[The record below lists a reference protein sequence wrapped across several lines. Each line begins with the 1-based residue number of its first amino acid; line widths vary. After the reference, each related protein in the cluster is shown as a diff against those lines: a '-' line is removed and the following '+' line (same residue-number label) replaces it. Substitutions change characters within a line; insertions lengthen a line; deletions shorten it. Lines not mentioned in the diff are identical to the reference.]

1 MNKSSLLERI
11 IARLG
16 LILSVI
22 YLVTIPF
29 VFYTGNPFLMA
40 VIFSLMAIA
49 CTIINVI
56 GIAHHFLKP
65 EQSENNYYHLII
77 LNTILSLLGPI
88 LVFFLTLQ
96 FRIYFH

>member
-29 VFYTGNPFLMA
+29 VFYTGNSIWMA
-40 VIFSLMAIA
+40 IIFSSMAII
-49 CTIINVI
+49 CTIVNVT

-65 EQSENNYYHLII
+65 EQSEEKYYRLII
-77 LNTILSLLGPI
+77 LNTALSLVGPV

-96 FRIYFH
+96 FRIYLP